1 MSEQDRL
8 PIVAVVGRP
17 NVGKSTL
24 VNRLARTD
32 DAIVH
37 ARAGVTRDRSY
48 APCEWNGR
56 YFVLVDTGGIEISST
71 DQFQLGIKAQA
82 QMAIEEADLILLL
95 VDGRGDVTSED
106 EQVARLIKRAKKPVI
121 LVVNKV
127 DTPGSLAE
135 TYAFYQ
141 MGLGEPIPVSATHGN
156 GTGDLLDLVVGALPQ
171 SAGAPPADD
180 SIKVALLGRPNAGKS
195 SLLNRLVGRERSMVS
210 DVAGTTRDTIDTQ
223 ITYKDRLYTL
233 IDTAGLR
240 RKGLITDDVE
250 YYGFVRAM
258 RALERADVA
267 VLLIDASVGLTDQD
281 QRIANFAISRGCA
294 LVVAVN
300 KWDLMRG
307 EEEQREELL
316 GRLEDRLTFAA
327 WAPRVRLSALTG
339 RGVELVLDTVKAAYD
354 SAQQQISTSA
364 LNRLLTELRDFG
376 HTVSHQGKTLRLN
389 YVTQTHTGPPGFTFF
404 CNFPQL
410 ADESFERYL
419 ENRLRERF
427 DLTGTP
433 ITLKFKKKGE

>member
-1 MSEQDRL
+1 MTDRL

-48 APCEWNGR
+48 AQCEWNGR
-56 YFVLVDTGGIEISST
+56 YFILVDTGGIEISSN
-71 DQFQLGIKAQA
+71 DEFQLGIKTQA

-106 EQVARLIKRAKKPVI
+106 EQVARLIKRARKPVI

-127 DTPGSLAE
+127 DTPGSLTE

-156 GTGDLLDLVVGALPQ
+156 GTGDLLDLVVEALPD
-171 SAGAPPADD
+171 AAREAPVDD

-195 SLLNRLVGRERSMVS
+195 SLLNRLVGEERSMVS
-210 DVAGTTRDTIDTQ
+210 DVAGTTRDTLDTQ
-223 ITYKDRLYTL
+223 ITHHDRPYTL

-240 RKGLITDDVE
+240 RKGLITDDIE

-281 QRIANFAISRGCA
+281 QRITNFAIDRGCA
-294 LVVAVN
+294 LVIAVN

-316 GRLEDRLTFAA
+316 ERLEDRLTFAS
-327 WAPRVRLSALTG
+327 WAPVMRLSALTG
-339 RGVELVLDTVKAAYD
+339 RGVDLLLDTVEAAYD
-354 SAQQQISTSA
+354 SAQQQITTSA

-376 HTVSHQGKTLRLN
+376 HTVNRQGKTLRLN

-404 CNFPQL
+404 CNFPAL
-410 ADESFERYL
+410 VDDSFERYL
-419 ENRLRERF
+419 ENRLRENF
-427 DLTGTP
+427 DLKGTP
-433 ITLKFKKKGE
+433 ITLKFKKKGD

>member
-1 MSEQDRL
+1 MTDRL

-24 VNRLARTD
+24 VNRLARSD

-37 ARAGVTRDRSY
+37 TSAGVTRDRSY

-56 YFVLVDTGGIEISST
+56 YFILVDTGGIEISST
-71 DQFQLGIKAQA
+71 DEFQLGIKAQA

-106 EQVARLIKRAKKPVI
+106 EQVARLIKRARKPVI

-127 DTPGSLAE
+127 DTPGSLTE

-156 GTGDLLDLVVGALPQ
+156 GTGDLLDLVVDALPD
-171 SAGAPPADD
+171 AAREAPVDD

-195 SLLNRLVGRERSMVS
+195 SLLNRLVGEERSMVS
-210 DVAGTTRDTIDTQ
+210 AVAGTTRDSLDTK
-223 ITYKDRLYTL
+223 ITYHDRPYTL

-281 QRIANFAISRGCA
+281 QRITNFAINRGCA
-294 LVVAVN
+294 LVIAVN

-316 GRLEDRLTFAA
+316 GRLEDRLTFAS
-327 WAPRVRLSALTG
+327 WAPVIRLSALTG
-339 RGVELVLDTVKAAYD
+339 RGIELVLDTVEAAYD

-376 HTVSHQGKTLRLN
+376 HTVNRQGKTLRLN

-404 CNFPQL
+404 CNFPTL
-410 ADESFERYL
+410 VDDSFERYL
-419 ENRLRERF
+419 ENRLREHF

>member
-1 MSEQDRL
+1 MTQL

-24 VNRLARTD
+24 VNRLACSD

-37 ARAGVTRDRSY
+37 ERAGVTRDRSY
-48 APCEWNGR
+48 AQAEWNGR
-56 YFVLVDTGGIEISST
+56 YFILVDTGGIEISST
-71 DQFQLGIKAQA
+71 DEFQLGIKTQA

-106 EQVARLIKRAKKPVI
+106 EQVARLIKRARKPV
-121 LVVNKV
+121 LLLVNKV
-127 DTPGSLAE
+127 DTPGSLTE

-141 MGLGEPIPVSATHGN
+141 MGLGEPIPISATHGN
-156 GTGDLLDLVVGALPQ
+156 GTGDLLDLIVAELPD
-171 SAGAPPADD
+171 AAVAAPVDD

-195 SLLNRLVGRERSMVS
+195 SLLNRLVGEERSMVS
-210 DVAGTTRDTIDTQ
+210 DVAGTTRDALDTT
-223 ITYKDRLYTL
+223 ITYKDRPYTL

-258 RALERADVA
+258 RALDRADVA

-281 QRIANFAISRGCA
+281 QRIANFAIDRGCA
-294 LVVAVN
+294 LVVAIN

-316 GRLEDRLTFAA
+316 GRLEDRLAFAG
-327 WAPRVRLSALTG
+327 WAPRVRMSALTG
-339 RGVELVLDTVKAAYD
+339 RGVELVLDTVESVYASY
-354 SAQQQISTSA
+354 QRQIATSA

-376 HTVSHQGKTLRLN
+376 HTVSQRGKTLRLN
-389 YVTQTHTGPPGFTFF
+389 YVTQTHTAPPGFTFF

-410 ADESFERYL
+410 VDDNFRRYL
-419 ENRLRERF
+419 ENRLRENF

-433 ITLKFKKKGE
+433 ITLKFKKKGD